1 MAEEGKSPVNVL
13 LVDDQPGKLLSYQ
26 AILDGLGENL
36 LTATSAR
43 DALDMLLR
51 NDVAVVLMDVC
62 MPEIDGFELAAMI
75 SEHPRCRNTALIFVS
90 GVHLSDIDRLRAYGL
105 GAVDYVTVPIVPEIL
120 RAKVSVFARL
130 HRTTREL
137 ERLNRELEGRVAERT
152 EELVR
157 SNDALRQREERLRE
171 ADRRKDE
178 FLATLAHELR
188 NPLAPIR
195 SAAELLRMEHL
206 GEAQRTRA
214 MDVIDRQVSH
224 MVRLIDDLM
233 DVTRIATGRLVI
245 KREIVDLRE
254 LVSRAIELARPRI
267 DAQRLRFTAVLPEAP
282 VNAEVDATRIV
293 QAIGNLLDNS
303 AKHTEADGTIE
314 LELRTEGDEVMLRV
328 KDDGAGIDP
337 EMLPNVFELFAQARP
352 GPGRHAGMGVGL
364 ALVRRIVEL
373 HGGTV
378 TADSRGTGHG
388 SSFVVRIPGC
398 LAATPYTPAV
408 SALQQ
413 KTNVSKRLRILVAD
427 DDPDIAET
435 LTWLL
440 ETAGHEV
447 RACHDGRQ
455 AVELAGSFRPNAVLL
470 DIGMP
475 VMDGLDAARAIRS
488 QPWGREMVLIAISGW
503 GQSRDRERTSEAGF
517 DEHCVKPVD
526 GAKLLALL
534 SSLSHR
540 EPARELAR

>member
-26 AILDGLGENL
+26 AILEVLGENL

-43 DALDMLLR
+43 DALDTLLR

-90 GVHLSDIDRLRAYGL
+90 GVHLSDIDRLKAYGL

-137 ERLNRELEGRVAERT
+137 ERLNRELEARVAERT

-195 SAAELLRMEHL
+195 SAAELLRMDQV
-206 GEAQRTRA
+206 GDAQRTRA

-245 KREIVDLRE
+245 KREVVDLRE
-254 LVSRAIELARPRI
+254 LVSRAIELTRPRI
-267 DAQRLRFTAVLPEAP
+267 DAQRLRLTAALPEAP

-293 QAIGNLLDNS
+293 QAIGNLLDNA
-303 AKHTEADGTIE
+303 AKHTDAEGTIE
-314 LELRTEGDEVMLRV
+314 LELRTEADDVVLRV
-328 KDDGAGIDP
+328 QDDGAGIDP

-352 GPGRHAGMGVGL
+352 GPGRQSGLGVGL

-388 SSFVVRIPGC
+388 SSFVVRLHGC
-398 LAATPYTPAV
+398 LADTPEPAAV

-413 KTNVSKRLRILVAD
+413 KPNASERLKIVVAD

-455 AVELAGSFRPNAVLL
+455 AVELAESLRPNAVLL

-488 QPWGREMVLIAISGW
+488 APWGREMVLIAISGW
-503 GQSRDRERTSEAGF
+503 GQSRDRERTREAGF

-534 SSLSHR
+534 SSLSRR
-540 EPARELAR
+540 ESARELAR